1 MELEPFPEDFAS
13 ALCVVAHPDDMEY
26 GGAAAIARWTAQGKR
41 VAYLLATRG
50 EAGIDGMSPDEAAP
64 LREREQR
71 ESASVVGVEAVEFLE
86 HRDGLLEYGLALRRD
101 IARAIRRHR
110 PEVVVASN
118 YRESWP
124 GGVLN
129 QADHRAVGL
138 ATVDA
143 VRDAANRWVFD
154 DLRRAGLEPWGGVR
168 HVAVLASPDATHG
181 VDVDAFFDAG
191 VASLRCH
198 AAYLQ
203 GLGGDIDPEAFLRG
217 MAEAEG
223 ARLGVRLAVSFE
235 LLRL

>member
-1 MELEPFPEDFAS
+1 MELEAFPEDFDR

-50 EAGIDGMSPDEAAP
+50 EAGIDGMAPEEAAP
-64 LREREQR
+64 VREREQR
-71 ESASVVGVEAVEFLE
+71 ESAAVVGVDAVEFLD
-86 HRDGLLEYGLALRRD
+86 HRDGVLEYGLALRRD
-101 IARAIRRHR
+101 IAAAIRRHR

-118 YRESWP
+118 FRETWP
-124 GGVLN
+124 GGLLN

-143 VRDAANRWVFD
+143 VRDAGNRWVFQ
-154 DLRRAGLEPWGGVR
+154 DLRPEGLEPWSGVR
-168 HVAVLASPDATHG
+168 HVAVLASPEATHG
-181 VDVDAFFDAG
+181 VDVADHFDAG

-198 AAYLQ
+198 AAYLE
-203 GLGGDIDPEAFLRG
+203 GLGGDVDPEAFLRG